1 MKALLMEFKKTHRR
15 KIWVIIAALIGV
27 ELLWAFW
34 STTRMDAKDIAQG
47 WLFCLYQFPVLNT
60 IMMPVVGAVLASRL
74 SDIEHKGQT
83 LRLLTTIMT
92 PGKLFD
98 AKFLCGAVYMIAVV
112 GLQILLIVVIGA
124 TKGFGGA
131 IPLGKLTYYL
141 LATIGVSLTILLLQ
155 QILSLLFINQMIP
168 FAVGLVGSL
177 AGIYAMFL
185 PQNLGRI
192 LLWGYYGVLMPAG
205 MDWQPEADIVNY
217 YSLPVDWIGVIT
229 LCTAFIALYLIG
241 RGLFT
246 RKEV

>member
-1 MKALLMEFKKTHRR
+1 MKALLMEFRKTHRR
-15 KIWVIIAALIGV
+15 KIWIIVAALIGV
-27 ELLWAFW
+27 QLLWAFW
-34 STTRMDAKDIAQG
+34 SISRMDTGDMEQG
-47 WLFCLYQFPVLNT
+47 WLFCLYQFPVLNA
-60 IMMPVVGAVLASRL
+60 IMMPVVAAVLASRL
-74 SDIEHKGQT
+74 SDVEHKGQT

-98 AKFLCGAVYMIAVV
+98 AKFLCGTVYMAAVA
-112 GLQILLIVVIGA
+112 GLQILLIVVIGT

-131 IPLGKLTYYL
+131 IPLGKLIYYL
-141 LATIGVSLTILLLQ
+141 FSTIGVSLTILLLQ

-192 LLWGYYGVLMPAG
+192 LLWAYYGVLMPVG
-205 MDWQPEADIVNY
+205 LDWQPEADIVNY
-217 YSLPVDWIGVIT
+217 YSLPIDWSGVIT
-229 LCTAFIALYLIG
+229 LCTVFIALYLIG